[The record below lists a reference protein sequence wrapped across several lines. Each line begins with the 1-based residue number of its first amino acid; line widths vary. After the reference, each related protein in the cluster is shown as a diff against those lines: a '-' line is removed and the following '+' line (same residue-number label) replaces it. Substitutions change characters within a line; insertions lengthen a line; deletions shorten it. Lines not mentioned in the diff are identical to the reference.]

1 MQQPRKLK
9 DLKLGEFFTRKIIDN
24 PKESQV
30 FIRCAYDRQTGKYP
44 CQRYSDI
51 NDTVNLSGDAMVY
64 TEFNF

>member
-9 DLKLGEFFTRKIIDN
+9 DLKLGEFFTRKLIDN

-51 NDTVNLSGDAMVY
+51 NDTVNLSGEALVY
-64 TEFNF
+64 TEFIF

>member
-9 DLKLGEFFTRKIIDN
+9 DLKLGEFFTMFQTSCPRED
-24 PKESQV
+24 QV
-30 FIRCAYDRQTGKYP
+30 FIRCACDRRTGKFP

-64 TEFNF
+64 TDFTI